1 MLKLGSQLIQFYH
14 ASASGQAE
22 FGKQEENVQEL
33 QCFKDFLTKLRKHG
47 GLQKEA
53 IFCNL
58 RVPNQFQIGKED
70 IDLVLLTGRG
80 VFCLDVKTWKGKVSV
95 QEHSWHLNFT
105 EETEH
110 FSNTSISQVADP
122 IQVIK
127 TKTKNLWNHLMRS
140 GVCVRQ
146 SLFLSRVVFLNPD
159 CHMDPELQKSKE
171 VVAHCDLDSFISSFK
186 EGYLAWISD
195 AVTPYL
201 LSGHLSYRQLSDLS
215 SVLQRTGTWDTVNLH
230 GGQQLKGDYRGC
242 QHIALN
248 REETD
253 QLEFTHQWNMSAG
266 YLWAFLGYSPQVT
279 VKMYR
284 RGGQGWL
291 WKPLSGTAIIP
302 YNTHIVFRVCGEE
315 ADAKIPA
322 KHIDTICLSI

>member
-1 MLKLGSQLIQFYH
+1 MPQPQVKRS
-14 ASASGQAE
+14 S
-22 FGKQEENVQEL
+22 
-33 QCFKDFLTKLRKHG
+33 R
-47 GLQKEA
+47 
-53 IFCNL
+53 
-58 RVPNQFQIGKED
+58 
-70 IDLVLLTGRG
+70 RG

-127 TKTKNLWNHLMRS
+127 TKTENLWNHLMRS
-140 GVCVRQ
+140 GVCVHQ

-159 CHMDPELQKSKE
+159 CHVDPELQKSKE

-201 LSGHLSYRQLSDLS
+201 LSGHLSYNQLNDLS
-215 SVLQRTGTWDTVNLH
+215 SMLQRTGTWDTVSLH

-248 REETD
+248 REETVGVHPPEEHVSWVSLD
-253 QLEFTHQWNMSAG
+253 
-266 YLWAFLGYSPQVT
+266 FLGMFTSG
-279 VKMYR
+279 MHFL
-284 RGGQGWL
+284 QGSMFNPFLKSKGWV
-291 WKPLSGTAIIP
+291 A
-302 YNTHIVFRVCGEE
+302 
-315 ADAKIPA
+315 
-322 KHIDTICLSI
+322 

>member
-1 MLKLGSQLIQFYH
+1 MKNTNTDPELQREYDFLTTSPLSGKVRDTNPKMLKLGSRLVQFHH

-22 FGKQEENVQEL
+22 FGRQEENVQEL
-33 QCFKDFLTKLRKHG
+33 QCFKNCLAKLRKRG

-127 TKTKNLWNHLMRS
+127 TKTENLWNHLMRS

-146 SLFLSRVVFLNPD
+146 SLFLSRVILLNPD
-159 CHMDPELQKSKE
+159 CHVDPELQKSKE
-171 VVAHCDLDSFISSFK
+171 VVAHCDLDSFIRSFK
-186 EGYLAWISD
+186 
-195 AVTPYL
+195 VTC
-201 LSGHLSYRQLSDLS
+201 HTS
-215 SVLQRTGTWDTVNLH
+215 S
-230 GGQQLKGDYRGC
+230 
-242 QHIALN
+242 
-248 REETD
+248 
-253 QLEFTHQWNMSAG
+253 
-266 YLWAFLGYSPQVT
+266 
-279 VKMYR
+279 
-284 RGGQGWL
+284 
-291 WKPLSGTAIIP
+291 
-302 YNTHIVFRVCGEE
+302 
-315 ADAKIPA
+315 
-322 KHIDTICLSI
+322 

>member
-1 MLKLGSQLIQFYH
+1 MPCNFKPTPSHKQCKKQRGGTAESQ
-14 ASASGQAE
+14 
-22 FGKQEENVQEL
+22 
-33 QCFKDFLTKLRKHG
+33 KDYTIRG
-47 GLQKEA
+47 
-53 IFCNL
+53 C
-58 RVPNQFQIGKED
+58 
-70 IDLVLLTGRG
+70 G

-201 LSGHLSYRQLSDLS
+201 LSGRLSYKQLSDLS

-266 YLWAFLGYSPQVT
+266 YLLAFLGYSPQGSMLNPFF
-279 VKMYR
+279 KSK
-284 RGGQGWL
+284 GWV
-291 WKPLSGTAIIP
+291 A
-302 YNTHIVFRVCGEE
+302 
-315 ADAKIPA
+315 
-322 KHIDTICLSI
+322 